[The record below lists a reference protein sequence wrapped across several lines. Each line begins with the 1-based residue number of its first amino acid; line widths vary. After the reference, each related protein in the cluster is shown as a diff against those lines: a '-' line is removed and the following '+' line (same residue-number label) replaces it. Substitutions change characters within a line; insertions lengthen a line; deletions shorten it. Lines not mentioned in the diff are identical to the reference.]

1 MGACRETGR
10 VYYKE
15 ENFYCEDRQTV
26 EWLPA
31 MVVQLPS
38 LEILKTQQKKA
49 LSSLVGSCNL

>member
-38 LEILKTQQKKA
+38 LEILKT
-49 LSSLVGSCNL
+49 